1 MPHAVCAT
9 PPPLN
14 PSASTLTDKDKACA
28 TVDSCCLPPFD
39 GPFGLLV
46 GQTDR
51 QAEAVAAARHHRV
64 ATVAK
69 WEDVDVA
76 PAVATGQMTVNVAA
90 VQLMNLCASTH
101 VEKCVFHS

>member
-1 MPHAVCAT
+1 MPHAVCAFPT
-9 PPPLN
+9 PPP
-14 PSASTLTDKDKACA
+14 ASTPTLTDKDKACA

-51 QAEAVAAARHHRV
+51 QAEAEALQGGHSSQMGGC
-64 ATVAK
+64 
-69 WEDVDVA
+69 VA

-101 VEKCVFHS
+101 VEQCVFHS